1 MSDGSVKIDG
11 ATLKRLRTYLVKK
24 YEGELY
30 GKIGET
36 VTEAVNEYLDR
47 VEKAEKSRSS
57 KVTA

>member
-47 VEKAEKSRSS
+47 VEKAEKPRSTR
-57 KVTA
+57 VTA

>member
-11 ATLKRLRTYLVKK
+11 ATLKRLRAYLVKK

-47 VEKAEKSRSS
+47 VEKSERTGQIR
-57 KVTA
+57 VTS

>member
-11 ATLKRLRTYLVKK
+11 TTLKRLRIYLVKK

-47 VEKAEKSRSS
+47 AEKAEKQKQTS
-57 KVTA
+57 VTA